1 MDLGLDGKVAA
12 ITGGSEGIGKA
23 TAAVLCREG
32 AHVAIC
38 SRRRDVLEA
47 AAREIREGTR
57 GEVLGVPA
65 DVAAPGQAEAF
76 IARTA
81 EHFGGLDILIAN
93 AGRAASGPFD
103 NLTDST
109 WQADLDL
116 KLFGTIRAVRAAI
129 PHMRARG
136 GGRII
141 TVTHPGGKAP
151 APESAPSSVSRA
163 AGIALTKVLS
173 KEYARHGIC
182 VNTVC
187 VGSIKSAQWSRRWQ
201 ANPRGLSLDAFY
213 DLEGQTAP
221 LGRMGEAAEVAD
233 LIAFLVSARA
243 AYITGTAVVIDG
255 GVSTVI

>member
-1 MDLGLDGKVAA
+1 
-12 ITGGSEGIGKA
+12 
-23 TAAVLCREG
+23 
-32 AHVAIC
+32 
-38 SRRRDVLEA
+38 
-47 AAREIREGTR
+47 
-57 GEVLGVPA
+57 
-65 DVAAPGQAEAF
+65 
-76 IARTA
+76 
-81 EHFGGLDILIAN
+81 
-93 AGRAASGPFD
+93 
-103 NLTDST
+103 
-109 WQADLDL
+109 
-116 KLFGTIRAVRAAI
+116 
-129 PHMRARG
+129 MRARG

-233 LIAFLVSARA
+233 LIAFLVFRARGLHHPAPPSSSMA
-243 AYITGTAVVIDG
+243 AFRRSSEQGQPRG
-255 GVSTVI
+255 